1 MPMDRSL
8 YPDNWEE
15 IALAIKTAADWTCQE
30 CDRPCRRPGESDG
43 DLIGRICRDYPGWS
57 KDLSEAEADEEFGL
71 VEVWKLARFTLTAAH
86 VNHDP
91 SNPAAELRAWCSV
104 CHCRYDLKA
113 IATKKRLKRE
123 RLGQLT
129 LVLEGDRHAES

>member
-30 CDRPCRRPGESDG
+30 CDRPCRRPGESDR

-71 VEVWKLARFTLTAAH
+71 VEV
-86 VNHDP
+86 
-91 SNPAAELRAWCSV
+91 
-104 CHCRYDLKA
+104 
-113 IATKKRLKRE
+113 
-123 RLGQLT
+123 
-129 LVLEGDRHAES
+129 